1 MQMGEA
7 LAEVAPE
14 EREDELSPQEIA
26 ELSGARE
33 QTPVYGGQALME
45 GVMMRS
51 PRFVAAAVRRE
62 DGEVVIKREALK
74 GMSSLPK
81 VLRLPLIRGVFALWD
96 AFSVGLRYLT
106 FSGDVLLEEAQ
117 QQESLTFAP
126 DEVVFEDVG
135 ERGVRAIHRPTGV
148 SCLTDRERDRE
159 GNRRRAERILRG
171 KVARYRERQGEVG
184 SVGETPV
191 VKAAAGGMSLA
202 MWGTMV
208 VAFAIALVV
217 FLWTPHA
224 IAYWL
229 TASVFGLFDPS
240 LAEEAIPAGPNTVLN
255 IIEGVIRLAFFF
267 AYVLAI
273 AQMPDIRRV
282 FEYHGA
288 EHATINCFE
297 AGEAVTEEN
306 CLRYSRLHPRCG
318 TAFLLVVIVVKII
331 LGCFF
336 GWPTP
341 LIRSIIRLALLPV
354 VAGIAYEVIR
364 WAGRHRESL
373 FSRILAAPGMLM
385 QTLTT
390 RKPEAAQIQVA
401 IHALAAVACEF
412 DLPSGWQIARRLPV
426 PLSAQPKSE

>member
-1 MQMGEA
+1 
-7 LAEVAPE
+7 
-14 EREDELSPQEIA
+14 
-26 ELSGARE
+26 
-33 QTPVYGGQALME
+33 ME

-148 SCLTDRERDRE
+148 SFVTDRERDRE

-191 VKAAAGGMSLA
+191 VKGASGGMSLA
-202 MWGTMV
+202 MWGTMI

-288 EHATINCFE
+288 EHKVVHGVEKEAALTVDGVRHFPTI
-297 AGEAVTEEN
+297 
-306 CLRYSRLHPRCG
+306 HPRCG
-318 TAFLLVVIVVKII
+318 TNFIAIAICVAIVLLCFLNFDQPL
-331 LGCFF
+331 LRF
-336 GWPTP
+336 G
-341 LIRSIIRLALLPV
+341 LRLAVLPV
-354 VAGIAYEVIR
+354 VAAIAYEVLR
-364 WAGRHRESL
+364 LAGR
-373 FSRILAAPGMLM
+373 FSDTALMRVVIAPGVLL
-385 QTLTT
+385 QRITT
-390 RKPEAAQIQVA
+390 REPDSEQIDVALTAMKEVVALEARGS
-401 IHALAAVACEF
+401 L
-412 DLPSGWQIARRLPV
+412 
-426 PLSAQPKSE
+426 